1 MAAITKRQLKFTSK
15 IWWDYFSGITYVAK
29 ILAVKVWATKI
40 EPQKTLLFGWEG
52 GWMSILGQAA
62 HSVPPVKLLT
72 RGFSNSS
79 GSKIWF
85 LLRCR
90 FIKRSL
96 MVFSFN
102 WKKNLGVDYSLNNKK
117 ISNLLSKW
125 TGFVLAGR
133 SYYHKHCCLVAPR
146 IKLSKLV

>member
-15 IWWDYFSGITYVAK
+15 IWWDYFSGIKYVAK

-72 RGFSNSS
+72 RGFCIQVGQKFDYFWDVDSSNE
-79 GSKIWF
+79 
-85 LLRCR
+85 
-90 FIKRSL
+90 
-96 MVFSFN
+96 V
-102 WKKNLGVDYSLNNKK
+102 
-117 ISNLLSKW
+117 
-125 TGFVLAGR
+125 
-133 SYYHKHCCLVAPR
+133 
-146 IKLSKLV
+146 